1 MDGYFG
7 LVGHFGV
14 VGGHLLVVEF
24 YFVVV
29 GVLFGMGRRI
39 WWCLLML
46 VGGVFWII
54 IGGVFDVG

>member
-29 GVLFGMGRRI
+29 GVLFGDGKENMVVFVD
-39 WWCLLML
+39 
-46 VGGVFWII
+46 VGGWGIL
-54 IGGVFDVG
+54 GNN